1 MTDIKV
7 KKSTMTIKTKISE
20 ILKSKSLVDY
30 MPAIALL
37 LLVIVVSIGSPRFL
51 LPANLIGLVGMSS
64 TLLVMGLGQTFII
77 LLGSIDLS
85 IAPVAAMASIIS
97 AMLLPEIGYWA
108 FVIAVIYGA
117 FAGLLNGLIHTK
129 ARIPSFIT
137 TLGSMGIWT
146 GAAFII
152 SNATPITVSSEN
164 IHYLSWVTGYTFTI
178 QNVVFVA
185 ITLLFLTF
193 IFEKYT
199 PFGRYVKAIGSGE
212 RASYTSGVPIDR
224 VKILAFVLCATLAAF
239 SGVFLSARM
248 SGGSARMADGFL
260 MKAIAVVV
268 LGGSSISGG
277 MGGVLRTL
285 IGVLLV
291 MVLDVGMNMIGI
303 NPWFQ
308 QTIYGIVVILA
319 VALTIDRGRM
329 DIIK

>member
-1 MTDIKV
+1 MGLT
-7 KKSTMTIKTKISE
+7 TKLSGV
-20 ILKSKSLVDY
+20 LNSKSLVKY
-30 MPAIALL
+30 MPPIALL

-85 IAPVAAMASIIS
+85 IAPVAAMASIIA
-97 AMLLPEIGYWA
+97 AMLLPSLGYWA
-108 FVIAVIYGA
+108 FVIAVIYGSI
-117 FAGLLNGLIHTK
+117 AGLLNGLLHTK
-129 ARIPSFIT
+129 AKIPSFIT

-152 SNATPITVSSEN
+152 SNATPITVSGEN
-164 IHYLSWVTGYTFTI
+164 IRYLSWVTGTTFGI

-185 ITLLFLTF
+185 FTVLLITFFL
-193 IFEKYT
+193 ENYT
-199 PFGRYVKAIGSGE
+199 PFGRFVKAIGAGE
-212 RASYTSGVPIDR
+212 RAAHTSGVPIDQI
-224 VKILAFVLCATLAAF
+224 KIFAFVLCGTLAALA
-239 SGVFLSARM
+239 GVFLSARM
-248 SGGSARMADGFL
+248 AGGSARMADGFL

-268 LGGSSISGG
+268 LGGSAISGG

-291 MVLDVGMNMIGI
+291 MVLDVGMNMVGI

-319 VALTIDRGRM
+319 VALTIDRSRM

>member
-1 MTDIKV
+1 MGLT
-7 KKSTMTIKTKISE
+7 TKLSGV
-20 ILKSKSLVDY
+20 LNSKSLVKY
-30 MPAIALL
+30 MPPIALL

-85 IAPVAAMASIIS
+85 IAPVAAMASIIA
-97 AMLLPEIGYWA
+97 AMLLPILGYWA
-108 FVIAVIYGA
+108 FVIAVIYGSI
-117 FAGLLNGLIHTK
+117 AGLLNGLLHTK
-129 ARIPSFIT
+129 AKIPSFIT

-146 GAAFII
+146 GAAFIL
-152 SNATPITVSSEN
+152 SNATPITVSGEN
-164 IHYLSWVTGYTFTI
+164 IRYLSWVTGTTFGI

-185 ITLLFLTF
+185 FTVLLITF
-193 IFEKYT
+193 ILENYT
-199 PFGRYVKAIGSGE
+199 PFGRFVKAIGAGE
-212 RASYTSGVPIDR
+212 RAAHTSGVPIDQI
-224 VKILAFVLCATLAAF
+224 KILAFVLCGTLAALA
-239 SGVFLSARM
+239 GVFLSARM
-248 SGGSARMADGFL
+248 AGGSARMADGFL

-268 LGGSSISGG
+268 LGGSAISGG

-291 MVLDVGMNMIGI
+291 MVLDVGMNMVGI

-319 VALTIDRGRM
+319 VALTIDRSRM